1 MSTETIYHTD
11 LRVDVHLDAYINV
24 TRLAALR
31 WRIGVLLQPRQSAEA
46 AWWVNDAQVSVTF
59 TGGTS
64 VTAVSAQADAG
75 DADQPRLI
83 VPGDVA
89 RDLGYADQINARV
102 RATNKGMTHARFDF
116 TVDPDVRGMV
126 NLGCLYFSQE
136 FGTKLLHD
144 ADKFLTT
151 VPFGTDM
158 SGNVVVANARQEI
171 WWTDELLEPGV
182 SANMYYVVDVG
193 KVSGEGL
200 PCSHDWCNE
209 VDEVARVGDVA

>member
-1 MSTETIYHTD
+1 MSTGTMDHTD
-11 LRVDVHLDAYINV
+11 LRVDVHMDAYINV

-171 WWTDELLEPGV
+171 WWTDELLEPGE

-193 KVSGEGL
+193 QVPGDDQ
-200 PCSHDWCNE
+200 PCNHDWCNE
-209 VDEVARVGDVA
+209 VDAVD